1 MPQMPLTT
9 FCKDHWTWNNNDKS
23 DEVKLHGSKD
33 RVAHFHPNWS
43 NGTAGVRGTRV
54 LNGGR
59 YYWEINVKNIFGT
72 SIMFGIGT
80 KKARLHV
87 EDDFVNMLGEDKHS
101 WGLSHKGRIWHAG
114 RYKSYTEPFRNIP
127 TLIGVYFDGL
137 AGTLTYYKDGVSLG
151 IAFIDLQN
159 VTEQLYPIVCSTA
172 AKTEM
177 SLGLLKQ
184 DFQNLQDRCR
194 ASILSQLTCE
204 EEIERYFQNVRDQYR
219 RRNGSRASILSQ
231 LTCKRI
237 LSQLICEE
245 KIEQLELPTIVKH
258 FISEGLDYSQEDYF
272 DEGED
277 IASKP
282 IFT

>member
-1 MPQMPLTT
+1 MPRIP
-9 FCKDHWTWNNNDKS
+9 FCKDHWSWNNNDKS

-33 RVAHFHPNWS
+33 RVAHFHPYLS
-43 NGTAGVRGTRV
+43 NLTAGVRGTRV

-194 ASILSQLTCE
+194 ASILSQFTWTFKCE
-204 EEIERYFQNVRDQYR
+204 LFQPVFE
-219 RRNGSRASILSQ
+219 
-231 LTCKRI
+231 K
-237 LSQLICEE
+237 
-245 KIEQLELPTIVKH
+245 KIEQLELPTTVKH
-258 FISEGLDYSQEDYF
+258 FILKDLDYSKKDFFEEYLVEG
-272 DEGED
+272 DEYDCCCGY
-277 IASKP
+277 
-282 IFT
+282 

>member
-1 MPQMPLTT
+1 
-9 FCKDHWTWNNNDKS
+9 
-23 DEVKLHGSKD
+23 
-33 RVAHFHPNWS
+33 
-43 NGTAGVRGTRV
+43 
-54 LNGGR
+54 
-59 YYWEINVKNIFGT
+59 
-72 SIMFGIGT
+72 MFGIGT
-80 KKARLHV
+80 KKVDLDA
-87 EDDFVNMLGEDKHS
+87 EDGNMMLGDDEHG
-101 WGLSHKGRIWHAG
+101 WGLSNTGCIWHAG
-114 RYKSYTEPFRNIP
+114 RHRPYTKSFRKIP
-127 TLIGVYFDGL
+127 TFIIGIYFDGL

-151 IAFIDLQN
+151 IAFTGLQN

-204 EEIERYFQNVRDQYR
+204 EEIERYFQNVRGQYR

>member
-9 FCKDHWTWNNNDKS
+9 FCKDHWSWDYNDKS
-23 DEVKLHGSKD
+23 VEVTLWGSE
-33 RVAHFHPNWS
+33 AHFHPDFD
-43 NGTAGVRGTRV
+43 GGETAGVRGTKV

-59 YYWEINVKNIFGT
+59 YYWEIKVEKIFGRNL
-72 SIMFGIGT
+72 MFGIGT
-80 KKARLHV
+80 KKVDLDA
-87 EDDFVNMLGEDKHS
+87 EDGNMMLGDDEHG
-101 WGLSHKGRIWHAG
+101 WGLSNTGCIWHAG
-114 RYKSYTEPFRNIP
+114 RHRPYTKSFRKIP
-127 TLIGVYFDGL
+127 TFIIGIYFDGL

-151 IAFIDLQN
+151 IAFTGLQN
-159 VTEQLYPIVCSTA
+159 VTEQLYPIVCSGG
-172 AKTEM
+172 AKT
-177 SLGLLKQ
+177 SLGFLRR

>member
-1 MPQMPLTT
+1 
-9 FCKDHWTWNNNDKS
+9 
-23 DEVKLHGSKD
+23 
-33 RVAHFHPNWS
+33 
-43 NGTAGVRGTRV
+43 
-54 LNGGR
+54 
-59 YYWEINVKNIFGT
+59 
-72 SIMFGIGT
+72 MFGIGT

-87 EDDFVNMLGEDKHS
+87 EDDGFNMLGEDEHS
-101 WGLSHKGRIWHAG
+101 WGLSNTGRIWHAG
-114 RYKSYTEPFRNIP
+114 RHRPYTKSFRKIP
-127 TLIGVYFDGL
+127 TFTIGIYFDGL

-151 IAFIDLQN
+151 IAFTGLQN
-159 VTEQLYPIVCSTA
+159 VTEQLYPIVGSGG
-172 AKTEM
+172 AKT
-177 SLGLLKQ
+177 SLGFLRR

-277 IASKP
+277 IVSKP